1 LTGHCS
7 QRLCYAALT
16 AVLELESVL
25 GCVPLGVWLL
35 DAVHEPVPDAVALA
49 VRDCR
54 RSGAA
59 QAVSRRSGLPHVEK
73 GIARVGVT
81 PTVCQ
86 RELSL
91 ERSQPSVPTA
101 TAQRFPM

>member
-16 AVLELESVL
+16 AALELEAVL
-25 GCVPLGVWLL
+25 DCVPLWVSVL
-35 DAVHEPVPDAVALA
+35 DAVHEPVLDAVALA

-59 QAVSRRSGLPHVEK
+59 QGVSRRSGLPHVEE

-86 RELSL
+86 RKLSL
-91 ERSQPSVPTA
+91 ERSQPSVSTA